1 MHPDAKRLE
10 DHMKITVIGIVCLL
24 LAGCGS
30 QQRCD
35 YGLETPSSRICID
48 QESK

>member
-1 MHPDAKRLE
+1 
-10 DHMKITVIGIVCLL
+10 MKIIAIGIVCVV
-24 LAGCGS
+24 LAACGS

-35 YGLETPSSRICID
+35 YGLETPSSKICID